1 MFTAKEQAISAGFP
15 LWIPADSV
23 YGGSSAGGSQPSA
36 QGCKALV
43 SVMAEPS
50 GASFRQGGHFGWPPF
65 EWCNSGAPMTLSG
78 G

>member
-1 MFTAKEQAISAGFP
+1 VLTAKEQAISAGFP

-50 GASFRQGGHFGWPPF
+50 GASFRQGGQFWV
-65 EWCNSGAPMTLSG
+65 APLRVV
-78 G
+78 